1 VRYTLPQ
8 RATRHALL
16 SEGAHGSVGSSPVRR
31 GIAVAAVVGGAL
43 SVAGAAV
50 AVDRLPLTHDA
61 VDDELASIGL
71 AADGRDDDAAAHDD
85 ATANDASTDVNA
97 TAKDAAADDEPATT
111 ASPVLDTSA
120 LAETVREA
128 HKEGRRLAEEQKSD
142 DSDDGSTATAAPA
155 TIAAAGNAP
164 ATTATVPAIAGAG
177 RTASKPG
184 ELIDTNEWYL
194 TLPTGKEGSPDT
206 IEGSQLATYH
216 SKFFGLTTARD
227 GIVFSAG
234 ADGVTTKNS
243 HYPRS
248 ELREM
253 NGSEKA
259 SWSNTSGTHVFDVR
273 EAFTK
278 LPSAKPEVVGVQIHD
293 AEDDVMQI
301 RLEGKKLMVQYHD
314 GKSEAV
320 LDPDYQLGTPFD
332 TRIVAAN
339 GKVDVLYNGEKK
351 AELPL
356 SGSGWYW
363 KVGAYVQSNG
373 STGDGAGSTGEV
385 VVYKADISH
394 SGASASESE

>member
-1 VRYTLPQ
+1 MRYTLPQ

-71 AADGRDDDAAAHDD
+71 AADGQDDD
-85 ATANDASTDVNA
+85 ATAHDASTDVTATAEDAADAADNA
-97 TAKDAAADDEPATT
+97 TADDAPATT

-120 LAETVREA
+120 LAQTVRKANE
-128 HKEGRRLAEEQKSD
+128 EGRRLAEEQKSD
-142 DSDDGSTATAAPA
+142 DSDDSDDSDGSSTASAAPA
-155 TIAAAGNAP
+155 NAAP
-164 ATTATVPAIAGAG
+164 AAVPPLAGSG

-194 TLPTGKEGSPDT
+194 TLPTGKKGSPDT

-216 SKFFGLTTARD
+216 SKFFDLTSARD
-227 GIVFSAG
+227 GIVFNAG

-394 SGASASESE
+394 SGASASDRG

>member
-1 VRYTLPQ
+1 MRYTLPQ

-43 SVAGAAV
+43 SMAGAAI

-71 AADGRDDDAAAHDD
+71 AADGQDDD
-85 ATANDASTDVNA
+85 ATAHDASTDVTATAEDAADNA
-97 TAKDAAADDEPATT
+97 TADDEPATT
-111 ASPVLDTSA
+111 GSPVLDTSA

-128 HKEGRRLAEEQKSD
+128 NEEGRRLAEEQKSD
-142 DSDDGSTATAAPA
+142 DSDDGSTASAAPA
-155 TIAAAGNAP
+155 SPAP
-164 ATTATVPAIAGAG
+164 AAPAAVPALAGAG

-194 TLPTGKEGSPDT
+194 TLPTGKKGSPDT

-216 SKFFGLTTARD
+216 SKFFDLTKARD
-227 GIVFSAG
+227 GIVFNAG

-253 NGSEKA
+253 NGSQKA
-259 SWSNTSGTHVFDVR
+259 SWSNTTGSHTLDVC
-273 EAFTK
+273 EAITK
-278 LPSAKPEVVGVQIHD
+278 TPTAKPEVVGAQIHD
-293 AEDDVMQI
+293 ASDDVMQI
-301 RLEGKKLMVQYHD
+301 RLEGKTLMVQYND
-314 GKSEAV
+314 GKTETV
-320 LDPDYQLGTPFD
+320 IDPNYVLGTPYNV
-332 TRIVAAN
+332 RIVAEG
-339 GKVDVLYNGEKK
+339 GKVDVLYNGQKK
-351 AELPL
+351 AEPPL

-363 KVGAYVQSNG
+363 KVGAYVQSNTEKG
-373 STGDGAGSTGEV
+373 ESPDSTGEV
-385 VVYKADISH
+385 TVYSLKCVH
-394 SGASASESE
+394 T

>member
-1 VRYTLPQ
+1 MRYTLPQ

-50 AVDRLPLTHDA
+50 AVDRLPSAHDA

-71 AADGRDDDAAAHDD
+71 AADGQDDD
-85 ATANDASTDVNA
+85 ATANDDATTDDDA
-97 TAKDAAADDEPATT
+97 TAKDAKDAKDAATADDEPTT
-111 ASPVLDTSA
+111 AESPVLDTSA
-120 LAETVREA
+120 LAETVRKAGE
-128 HKEGRRLAEEQKSD
+128 EGKRLAEERKSD

-155 TIAAAGNAP
+155 TVAA
-164 ATTATVPAIAGAG
+164 VPALAGTG
-177 RTASKPG
+177 RTASKFPG

-194 TLPTGKEGSPDT
+194 TLPTGKAGSPDT

-216 SKFFGLTTARD
+216 SKFFDLTTARD
-227 GIVFSAG
+227 GVVFNAG

-301 RLEGKKLMVQYHD
+301 RLEGTKLMVQYHD

-320 LDPDYQLGTPFD
+320 LDPDYKLGTPFD

-373 STGDGAGSTGEV
+373 SKGDGAGSTGEV

-394 SGASASESE
+394 SGASASDRR

>member
-1 VRYTLPQ
+1 MRYTLPQ

-71 AADGRDDDAAAHDD
+71 AADGQDDDATRRRTH
-85 ATANDASTDVNA
+85 DASTDVTA
-97 TAKDAAADDEPATT
+97 TAKDAADNATADDEPATT
-111 ASPVLDTSA
+111 ESPVLDTSA

-128 HKEGRRLAEEQKSD
+128 NEEGRRLAEEQKSD
-142 DSDDGSTATAAPA
+142 DSDDGSTASAAPATAAPA
-155 TIAAAGNAP
+155 TTAA
-164 ATTATVPAIAGAG
+164 VPALAGAG

-216 SKFFGLTTARD
+216 SKFFDLTKARD
-227 GIVFSAG
+227 GIVFNAG

-373 STGDGAGSTGEV
+373 SKGDGAGSTGEV

-394 SGASASESE
+394 SGASASDRG

>member
-16 SEGAHGSVGSSPVRR
+16 SESAHGPVGSSPVRR

-50 AVDRLPLTHDA
+50 AVDRLPFAGDA
-61 VDDELASIGL
+61 IDDDLASIGL
-71 AADGRDDDAAAHDD
+71 TADGHTD
-85 ATANDASTDVNA
+85 NDETSADETPADETPADN
-97 TAKDAAADDEPATT
+97 AAADTTT
-111 ASPVLDTSA
+111 ADAPADADPKADDDSATSESPVLDTTA
-120 LAETVREA
+120 LAETVRKANE
-128 HKEGRRLAEEQKSD
+128 EGKRLAEERKSGGSD
-142 DSDDGSTATAAPA
+142 DPAVAAAPRGR
-155 TIAAAGNAP
+155 IAP
-164 ATTATVPAIAGAG
+164 ASG
-177 RTASKPG
+177 RTASEFPG

-194 TLPTGKEGSPDT
+194 TLPTGKQGSPDT
-206 IEGSQLATYH
+206 IEGSKLATYH
-216 SKFFGLTTARD
+216 SKFFNLTNARD
-227 GIVFSAG
+227 GIVFNAG

-278 LPSAKPEVVGVQIHD
+278 LPDAKPEVVGVQIHD

-332 TRIVAAN
+332 TRIVAAS

-373 STGDGAGSTGEV
+373 STGDGAGATGEV

-394 SGASASESE
+394 SGAAAADRE

>member
-1 VRYTLPQ
+1 MRYTLPQ

-50 AVDRLPLTHDA
+50 AVDRLPSAHDA

-71 AADGRDDDAAAHDD
+71 AADGQDDDATAND
-85 ATANDASTDVNA
+85 ATANDASTDDDA
-97 TAKDAAADDEPATT
+97 PAKETKDAATADDEPTT
-111 ASPVLDTSA
+111 AESPVLDTSA
-120 LAETVREA
+120 LAETVRRAGE
-128 HKEGRRLAEEQKSD
+128 EGKRLAEERKSD

-155 TIAAAGNAP
+155 TVAA
-164 ATTATVPAIAGAG
+164 VPALAGTG
-177 RTASKPG
+177 RTASKFPA

-194 TLPTGKEGSPDT
+194 TLPTGKAGSPDT

-216 SKFFGLTTARD
+216 SKFFDLTKARD
-227 GIVFSAG
+227 GVVFNAG

-278 LPSAKPEVVGVQIHD
+278 LPDAKPEVVGVQIHD

-301 RLEGKKLMVQYHD
+301 RLEGTKLMVQYHD

-320 LDPDYQLGTPFD
+320 LDPDYKLGTPFD

-373 STGDGAGSTGEV
+373 SKGDGAGSTGEV
-385 VVYKADISH
+385 VVYKADVSH
-394 SGASASESE
+394 SGASASDRR

>member
-1 VRYTLPQ
+1 
-8 RATRHALL
+8 
-16 SEGAHGSVGSSPVRR
+16 
-31 GIAVAAVVGGAL
+31 
-43 SVAGAAV
+43 
-50 AVDRLPLTHDA
+50 
-61 VDDELASIGL
+61 
-71 AADGRDDDAAAHDD
+71 
-85 ATANDASTDVNA
+85 
-97 TAKDAAADDEPATT
+97 
-111 ASPVLDTSA
+111 VLDTSA
-120 LAETVREA
+120 LAETVRKANE
-128 HKEGRRLAEEQKSD
+128 EGKRLAEKQKSD
-142 DSDDGSTATAAPA
+142 DSGDGSTASAAPA
-155 TIAAAGNAP
+155 TV
-164 ATTATVPAIAGAG
+164 VPALAGAG
-177 RTASKPG
+177 RTASKFPG

-216 SKFFGLTTARD
+216 SKFFDLTKARD
-227 GIVFSAG
+227 GVVFSAG
-234 ADGVTTKNS
+234 AGGVTTKNS

-314 GKSEAV
+314 GKSETV

-373 STGDGAGSTGEV
+373 SKGDGAGSTGEV

-394 SGASASESE
+394 SGASASDRP